1 MQNQEVIL
9 MVKQLK
15 KASAKN
21 KAPIWSKLAQLALKP
36 KSAKRVVNLKK
47 INDLTKEN
55 DVVIIPGKILATGNI
70 DHKISLSSFSISN
83 SAAKKIIE
91 SGGKILSFSE
101 IIEKIPN
108 GNGVKIIG

>member
-1 MQNQEVIL
+1 

-21 KAPIWSKLAQLALKP
+21 KAPIWSKLAHLALKP
-36 KSAKRVVNLKK
+36 NSVKRVVNLTK
-47 INDLTKEN
+47 INSLTKEN
-55 DVVIIPGKILATGNI
+55 DVVIVPGKILATGNI
-70 DHKISLSSFSISN
+70 DHKITLSSFSISN

-91 SGGKILSFSE
+91 SGSKILSFSE

-108 GNGVKIIG
+108 GNGVKLIG